1 MTMGWENKVVWTEG
15 LFLQPQHL
23 QQQDRYIERL
33 VRTSTAGLV
42 PFGWGLTQLEFDAD
56 LLSLGKFS
64 LRALAGIM
72 PDGTPFSVPG
82 DADPPLA
89 LDVPEAARNSVV
101 YLLLP
106 TRQPGGVETAPAD
119 LTETVARFVVA
130 EHEAADVNA
139 GYQGSA
145 TLQVGRL
152 RLRYALEG
160 EAREGHTAIGLAR
173 IAEVRPDRSVVLD
186 DAYIPPL
193 LLTSASPTL
202 AGFVTQL
209 QGLLNHRAEALAG
222 RVSETATRGAAEIAD
237 YLMLQ
242 LCNRYEP
249 LLTHL
254 AATVGQLHP
263 ESFYRVAVSLAGELA
278 TFTETRKRPPAFPP
292 YRHDDLQATFRPVMA
307 ALRQS
312 LSAVL
317 EQNAV
322 QIPLQE
328 RKFGIRVGPITDRTL
343 VAAGTW
349 VLAVKAQM
357 PAEALRRSFPNLVK
371 IGPVEQIRELI
382 NVALPGIA
390 VRALPVAPRQLPYY
404 AGTTYFELDRS
415 SPYWAALA
423 RSGGIAIHVTG
434 EVPGLEME
442 CWAIRA

>member
-1 MTMGWENKVVWTEG
+1 MGWENKVVWTEG
-15 LFLQPQHL
+15 LFLQPQHF
-23 QQQDRYIERL
+23 QQQDRYVERL
-33 VRTSTAGLV
+33 VRSSTAGLR
-42 PFGWGLTQLEFDAD
+42 PFAYGLTQLEIDTD
-56 LLSLGKFS
+56 LLTLGKFA
-64 LRALAGIM
+64 LRSVAGIF
-72 PDGTPFSVPG
+72 PDGTPFSIPG
-82 DADPPLA
+82 DVEHPQPIDL
-89 LDVPEAARNSVV
+89 PEIARNGAV
-101 YLLLP
+101 YLILP
-106 TRQPGGVETAPAD
+106 ARQPGGVEAAPAD
-119 LTETVARFVVA
+119 RVETVARFTIG
-130 EHEAADVNA
+130 EHEASDTNA
-139 GYQGSA
+139 GFQNA
-145 TLQVGRL
+145 AILPVGKL

-160 EAREGHTAIGLAR
+160 EAREGFTGIGLAR
-173 IAEVRPDRSVVLD
+173 IAEVRADKSVQLD
-186 DAYIPPL
+186 EAYIPPL
-193 LLTSASPTL
+193 LLTSASSTL

-209 QGLLNHRAEALAG
+209 QGLLHHRAEALAG

-254 AATVGQLHP
+254 AGTVNQLHP
-263 ESFYRVAVSLAGELA
+263 ESLYRACVSLAGELA
-278 TFTETRKRPPAFPP
+278 TFTETRKRPAEFPT
-292 YRHDDLQATFRPVMA
+292 YRHDDLQATFRPVIA

-322 QIPLQE
+322 PIPLQE
-328 RKFGIRVGPITDRTL
+328 RKFGIRVGPIADRTL
-343 VAAGTW
+343 VASATW

-357 PAEALRRSFPNLVK
+357 PAEALRRGFPNLVK

-434 EVPGLEME
+434 DVPGLEIE
-442 CWAIRA
+442 CWAIRG

>member
-1 MTMGWENKVVWTEG
+1 MAWENKVVWTEG
-15 LFLQPQHL
+15 LFLQPQHF
-23 QQQDRYIERL
+23 QQQDRYVERL
-33 VRTSTAGLV
+33 VRASTAGLV
-42 PFGWGLTQLEFDAD
+42 PFSYGLSLLELDAD
-56 LLSLGKFS
+56 LLTLGKFA
-64 LRALAGIM
+64 LRAVAGIL
-72 PDGTPFSVPG
+72 PDGTPFSVP
-82 DADPPLA
+82 ADVDHPRP
-89 LDVPEAARNSVV
+89 LDVPEAARNSIV

-106 TRQPGGVETAPAD
+106 TRQPGGTETAPAGQ
-119 LTETVARFVVA
+119 TETVARYVVA

-145 TLQVGRL
+145 TLPVGKL

-160 EAREGHTAIGLAR
+160 EARDGHTAIGLAR
-173 IAEVRPDRSVVLD
+173 IAEVRPDKSIVLD
-186 DAYIPPL
+186 DGFIPPL
-193 LLTSASPTL
+193 LLTAASPAL

-209 QGLLNHRAEALAG
+209 QGLLHHRAEALSG
-222 RVSETATRGAAEIAD
+222 RVSESATRGAAEIAD

-254 AATVGQLHP
+254 AAGIGQLHP
-263 ESFYRVAVSLAGELA
+263 ESFYRVAISLAGELA
-278 TFTETRKRPPAFPP
+278 TFTESRKRPPAFPP
-292 YRHDDLQATFRPVMA
+292 YRHDDLHATFRPVMA

-322 QIPLQE
+322 PIPLQE
-328 RKFGIRVGPITDRTL
+328 RKFGIRVGPIVDRSL
-343 VAAGTW
+343 VGSATW

-357 PAEALRRSFPNLVK
+357 PAEALRRGFPNMVK

-382 NVALPGIA
+382 NVALPGVA

-423 RSGGIAIHVTG
+423 RSGGIAIHVAG
-434 EVPGLEME
+434 EVPGLEIE

>member
-1 MTMGWENKVVWTEG
+1 MSWENKVVWTEG

-33 VRTSTAGLV
+33 VRTSTGGLR
-42 PFGWGLTQLEFDAD
+42 PFAWGLTQLDIDTD
-56 LLSLGKFS
+56 LLSLGKFAVRS
-64 LRALAGIM
+64 IAGM
-72 PDGTPFSVPG
+72 LPDGTPFSAPG
-82 DADPPLA
+82 DVDQPRPLD
-89 LDVPEAARNSVV
+89 LPEIARNNVV
-101 YLLLP
+101 YLMLP
-106 TRQPGGVETAPAD
+106 VRQPGAVEAAP
-119 LTETVARFVVA
+119 LEQVETVARFALA
-130 EHEAADVNA
+130 EHEAIDTNV
-139 GYQGSA
+139 GYQSTAIVPIGK
-145 TLQVGRL
+145 L
-152 RLRYALEG
+152 RLRFALEG
-160 EAREGHTAIGLAR
+160 DAREGHASIGLAR
-173 IAEVRPDRSVVLD
+173 IAEVRADKSVQLD
-186 DAYIPPL
+186 DGFIPPL

-209 QGLLNHRAEALAG
+209 QGLLHHRAEALAG

-237 YLMLQ
+237 YMMLQ

-254 AATVGQLHP
+254 SSTVNQMHP
-263 ESFYRVAVSLAGELA
+263 EAFYQVCVSLAGELA
-278 TFTETRKRPPAFPP
+278 TFTESRKRPPAFPP

-307 ALRQS
+307 SLRQS

-322 QIPLQE
+322 PIPLQE
-328 RKFGIRVGPITDRTL
+328 RRFGIRVGPITDRTL
-343 VAAGTW
+343 VANATW

-357 PAEALRRSFPNLVK
+357 PAEALRRGFPNLCK

-434 EVPGLEME
+434 EVPGLEIE
-442 CWAIRA
+442 CWAIRG